1 MTRRKSNLAAKLGG
15 DTTQPIPGWKQQIAP
30 AVIPDKK
37 ETYTRKTY
45 LVTPELIERVKV
57 TAEREQ
63 VGQNELLRYLLTWA
77 LDQLDD
83 GHHQLPIEVE
93 KSHRIK
99 Y

>member
-1 MTRRKSNLAAKLGG
+1 MTTRKNNLSAKLGG
-15 DTTQPIPGWKQQIAP
+15 DTQTVPGWKQQIAP
-30 AVIPDKK
+30 AIPDKK

-45 LVTPELIERVKV
+45 LVTSELIERVRV

-77 LDQLDD
+77 LDQLDG
-83 GHHQLPIEVE
+83 GHHELPLEVE

-99 Y
+99 F